1 MSRDFG
7 AETDVKY
14 PGLNGNCLNAETE
27 IKINLSAEISSL
39 PECIVWKNFR
49 HPRHSIEF
57 CFL

>member
-27 IKINLSAEISSL
+27 IKIGLHTENFQSSRMHRLEEI
-39 PECIVWKNFR
+39 
-49 HPRHSIEF
+49 
-57 CFL
+57 